1 MLLSVLIPVYNE
13 RKTLATL
20 LEIVCAVLPGVDK
33 ELIVV
38 DDCSTDGTRDW
49 LRGNFP
55 DGARSATSVAVEAS
69 GNLALAQTPSG
80 ASVTIRP
87 LYHEHN
93 KGKGGACRQ
102 RSPRDRRCP
111 GRAGRR
117 PRIRPAGLDAD
128 ARPHRR
134 TQGRRRR
141 LRLALPRAPAPFAAF
156 PSLSGE
162 PPDLDGVQ
170 PALQSDAVRRRSLLQ
185 DVHPRVKDSLRITC
199 NDFGFELQL
208 GAQIARARRWRI
220 YEVGIRYYGR
230 TYDEGK
236 KINWKD
242 GVKALWYLVKFR
254 FGREGAPR

>member
-20 LEIVCAVLPGVDK
+20 LETVCGVLPGVDK

-69 GNLALAQTPSG
+69 GNLALAQAQSG
-80 ASVTIRP
+80 ATVTIRP
-87 LYHEHN
+87 LYHERN
-93 KGKGGACRQ
+93 KGKGGALQ
-102 RSPRDRRCP
+102 TALAAATGDV
-111 GRAGRR
+111 
-117 PRIRPAGLDAD
+117 LVVQDAD
-128 ARPHRR
+128 LEYDPQDWTLMLDLIVAA
-134 TQGRRRR
+134 QGRRRR

-170 PALQSDAVRRRSLLQ
+170 PAVQSDAVRRRSLLQ
-185 DVHPRVKDSLRITC
+185 DVHA
-199 NDFGFELQL
+199 EL
-208 GAQIARARRWRI
+208 
-220 YEVGIRYYGR
+220 
-230 TYDEGK
+230 
-236 KINWKD
+236 
-242 GVKALWYLVKFR
+242 
-254 FGREGAPR
+254 